1 MNKKELI
8 VDIASGKFEIN
19 SASHIINIKY
29 DQDKILYIVE
39 YYESPFKDELD
50 VYQLADAYLSN
61 FLDNNMNNYIGYTF
75 YGEFYDRIQ
84 NDNFLLFAKKVDR
97 IKVK

>member
-8 VDIASGKFEIN
+8 VDMISGKFELN
-19 SASHIINIKY
+19 SASNIIDIKY
-29 DQDKILYIVE
+29 DKYNLLYIVE
-39 YYESPFKDELD
+39 YYESPFEDELD
-50 VYQLADAYLSN
+50 VYQIADAYLSN
-61 FLDNNMNNYIGYTF
+61 DMENRMNNYVGYTF

-84 NDNFLLFAKKVDR
+84 NDNFLVFAKKVDR